1 MKRKTGQIPGKI
13 RLALPDEASRF
24 FRFKEEEDGLVFS
37 KNLYIWSIHG
47 HYITECKN
55 AILMKNNKKRPLEK
69 YLAPTAEVVQV
80 DVERGFAVSA
90 PGYGD
95 GGIW

>member
-1 MKRKTGQIPGKI
+1 MRLGQSFGEKLRFPLPLCA
-13 RLALPDEASRF
+13 RLSVPLVSYIFTDFASRK
-24 FRFKEEEDGLVFS
+24 RS
-37 KNLYIWSIHG
+37 
-47 HYITECKN
+47 
-55 AILMKNNKKRPLEK
+55 ILMKNNKKRPLEK

>member
-1 MKRKTGQIPGKI
+1 MK
-13 RLALPDEASRF
+13 D
-24 FRFKEEEDGLVFS
+24 
-37 KNLYIWSIHG
+37 
-47 HYITECKN
+47 
-55 AILMKNNKKRPLEK
+55 NKKHLRKE

-80 DVERGFAVSA
+80 DVERGFAVPA

>member
-1 MKRKTGQIPGKI
+1 M
-13 RLALPDEASRF
+13 
-24 FRFKEEEDGLVFS
+24 
-37 KNLYIWSIHG
+37 
-47 HYITECKN
+47 ECKN

-80 DVERGFAVSA
+80 DVEHGFAVSA

>member
-1 MKRKTGQIPGKI
+1 MRLGNPSGKNFVFPCRFALGFYYLWLHISSRDFSPRKR
-13 RLALPDEASRF
+13 S
-24 FRFKEEEDGLVFS
+24 
-37 KNLYIWSIHG
+37 
-47 HYITECKN
+47 
-55 AILMKNNKKRPLEK
+55 ILMKNNKKRPLEK

>member
-1 MKRKTGQIPGKI
+1 MNDPKKHPRK
-13 RLALPDEASRF
+13 E
-24 FRFKEEEDGLVFS
+24 
-37 KNLYIWSIHG
+37 
-47 HYITECKN
+47 
-55 AILMKNNKKRPLEK
+55 

-95 GGIW
+95 GGPW

>member
-1 MKRKTGQIPGKI
+1 MGNNMKHSRK
-13 RLALPDEASRF
+13 
-24 FRFKEEEDGLVFS
+24 
-37 KNLYIWSIHG
+37 
-47 HYITECKN
+47 
-55 AILMKNNKKRPLEK
+55 K

-80 DVERGFAVSA
+80 DVEHGFALSA